1 MTPLVLTLVACLASG
16 DCREHRVVGFDSAT
30 PVDPRLPQAC
40 LRAARAWRAA
50 HPAWRVDLIRC
61 GPMEFRP

>member
-1 MTPLVLTLVACLASG
+1 MTPLVLTVVACLASG
-16 DCREHRVVGFDSAT
+16 GCLEHRVAAFDPAT

-40 LRAARAWRAA
+40 LRAARAWRAEN
-50 HPAWRVDLIRC
+50 PGWRVDLIRC